1 MATMT
6 IPEAQEKWRVSAQRI
21 RQWIYAGR
29 IKGAVKAGRDW
40 SIPARA
46 KRPAKLTNG
55 AKV

>member
-6 IPEAQEKWRVSAQRI
+6 IPEAKEKWRVSAQRI

-46 KRPAKLTNG
+46 KRPAKLRNG
-55 AKV
+55 AKA